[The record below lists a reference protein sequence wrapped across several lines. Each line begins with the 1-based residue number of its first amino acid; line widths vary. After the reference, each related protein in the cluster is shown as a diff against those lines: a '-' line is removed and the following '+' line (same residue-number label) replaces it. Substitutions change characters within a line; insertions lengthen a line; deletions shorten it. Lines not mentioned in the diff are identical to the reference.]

1 MTTLFAAEAKRYVQ
15 NRPASSRS
23 DETSRI
29 LEQQNQL
36 PFVCWCRLEAK
47 TTIERLGIFVDGVCQ
62 QSPNACVLS
71 NCNRSANSVLQH
83 AETKTLSLVVEIDS
97 KPRQNDQ
104 RNRVL
109 AHPATNSLGGVER
122 VDLAN
127 SQAEVPGNAASFAG
141 DERFR

>member
-1 MTTLFAAEAKRYVQ
+1 M
-15 NRPASSRS
+15 
-23 DETSRI
+23 
-29 LEQQNQL
+29 
-36 PFVCWCRLEAK
+36 
-47 TTIERLGIFVDGVCQ
+47 
-62 QSPNACVLS
+62 LS

-109 AHPATNSLGGVER
+109 AHSATNSLGGVER

-127 SQAEVPGNAASFAG
+127 CQAKVPGNAASFAG